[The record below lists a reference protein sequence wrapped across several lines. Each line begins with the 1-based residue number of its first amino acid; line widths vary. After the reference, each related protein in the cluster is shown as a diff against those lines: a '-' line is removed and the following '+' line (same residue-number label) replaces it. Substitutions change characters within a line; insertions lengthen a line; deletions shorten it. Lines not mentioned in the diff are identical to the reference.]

1 MYNGIINSKVI
12 YNDMYKR
19 YVELYVTVDAKRA
32 PKSGLHIFSC
42 CVGCSVRCLGYW
54 RLSHVIWRLRFEV
67 TLHKSRSLRDSVFVE
82 IKHF

>member
-12 YNDMYKR
+12 YHDMYKR

-32 PKSGLHIFSC
+32 PKWGLHIFSC
-42 CVGCSVRCLGYW
+42 CVGCSARCLGYW
-54 RLSHVIWRLRFEV
+54 RLSHVIWRLHCEV
-67 TLHKSRSLRDSVFVE
+67 KLHKSRSLRDSVFVE